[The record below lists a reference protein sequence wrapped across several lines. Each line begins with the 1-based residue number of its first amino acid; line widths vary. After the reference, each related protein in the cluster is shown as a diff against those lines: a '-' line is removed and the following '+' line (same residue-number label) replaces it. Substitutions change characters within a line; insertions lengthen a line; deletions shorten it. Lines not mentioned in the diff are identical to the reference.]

1 MHGDGAL
8 TGAGASCV
16 TIPARSAAMP
26 RTPAQPPRRPDPG
39 TAPRDPAFSSGDR
52 NTKSSEQD
60 WPLFDG
66 GVQREATPARAPRD
80 MDDRRLRP
88 KR

>member
-1 MHGDGAL
+1 MPPCRAHP
-8 TGAGASCV
+8 TR
-16 TIPARSAAMP
+16 PARRAV
-26 RTPAQPPRRPDPG
+26 RNPG

-66 GVQREATPARAPRD
+66 GVQRDATPARAPRD